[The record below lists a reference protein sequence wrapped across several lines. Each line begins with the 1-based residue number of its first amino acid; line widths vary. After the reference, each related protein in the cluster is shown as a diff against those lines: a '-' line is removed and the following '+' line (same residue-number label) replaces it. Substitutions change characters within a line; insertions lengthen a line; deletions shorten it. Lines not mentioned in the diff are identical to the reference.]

1 MSFPYL
7 LHTLANLSLKD
18 ELLHKKIFSGG
29 EFNWHIVL
37 VMGFS
42 TIAAN
47 ALSLG
52 AGEYLSSKAHR
63 EFIQVEKRRETWEFK
78 HFKDVETREVNPTFF
93 VIIYNMVEGYTLNKK
108 YVISG
113 LSDLLKMNKQFNSLA
128 KQLMLKYGCL
138 DYSFLTLCF

>member
-1 MSFPYL
+1 
-7 LHTLANLSLKD
+7 
-18 ELLHKKIFSGG
+18 
-29 EFNWHIVL
+29 
-37 VMGFS
+37 MGFS

-78 HFKDVETREVNPTFF
+78 HFKDVETREVNSTL
-93 VIIYNMVEGYTLNKK
+93 IIYNMVEGYTLNKK

-128 KQLMLKYGCL
+128 KQLMLKNGCL
-138 DYSFLTLCF
+138 DYSFLPFCFYHYFIINPK